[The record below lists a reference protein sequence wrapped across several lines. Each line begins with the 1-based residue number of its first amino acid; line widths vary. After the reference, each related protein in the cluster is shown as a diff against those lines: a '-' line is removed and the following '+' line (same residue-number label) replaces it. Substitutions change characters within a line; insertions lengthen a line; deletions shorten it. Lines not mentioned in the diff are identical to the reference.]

1 MKSKIVTLIITAIGL
16 ALLVFTALR
25 TLDLIQLALP
35 ADQQITG
42 YLALVAFDGGL
53 IAWTLFYL
61 HGARGAWQRAIAAIM
76 IVVSLTGVLIAFG
89 ADMLYSAEQR
99 GTIATL
105 DPAIITGA
113 IWAMVFI
120 IGATVAAVIGIHL
133 TDPEARRMQA
143 EEEARDKITEAALK
157 QIAAHADSLAAELA
171 PQLGAAWLADMRAR
185 YIDGL
190 PASTGESQTRPPRP
204 RAPARQLSPTSDY
217 SLEDTQ
223 PQLPLA
229 ADPRPAGGKARSNG
243 NGKHP

>member
-53 IAWTLFYL
+53 IAWTAFYL

-76 IVVSLTGVLIAFG
+76 IFVSLIGVLIAFG
-89 ADMLYSAEQR
+89 SDMLYSAARR
-99 GTIATL
+99 GTITPL
-105 DPAIITGA
+105 DPDIITGA

-157 QIAAHADSLAAELA
+157 QISAHADSLAAELA

-185 YIDGL
+185 YVEGISGEMPTPKPTTAPGSSRQL
-190 PASTGESQTRPPRP
+190 PATMS
-204 RAPARQLSPTSDY
+204 Y
-217 SLEDTQ
+217 NLEDTQ

-229 ADPRPAGGKARSNG
+229 SAPRPAGKAKSNG